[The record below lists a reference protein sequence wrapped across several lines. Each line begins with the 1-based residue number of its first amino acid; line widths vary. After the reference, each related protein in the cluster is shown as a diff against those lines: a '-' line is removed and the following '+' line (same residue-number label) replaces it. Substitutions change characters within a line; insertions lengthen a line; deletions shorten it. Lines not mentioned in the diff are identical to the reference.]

1 MCTFHTK
8 VQSSVTDTYMCFNL
22 NHYLWLLAT
31 LNDEIC
37 MSFQGVVTCRG
48 NVAWL
53 SVKPLKYQ
61 LPGKYIQISIVR
73 CRRSVHQHPLEFYG
87 GLLVQKYKTLILI
100 VKSLFPHWG
109 M

>member
-1 MCTFHTK
+1 
-8 VQSSVTDTYMCFNL
+8 MCFNL